1 MCGIAGFKTSSN
13 VNYVEVLNGMT
24 NAMKTRGPDDSG
36 LWFDEN
42 SKTGLCHARLS
53 ILDLTST
60 GHQPMTSKSGRLIM
74 VFNGE
79 IYNYKQLKA
88 ELGGVEISWRGTSDS
103 EVLLEAIERWGMV
116 EALQK
121 ATGMFAL
128 AVMDRKL
135 NKIYLARDR
144 FGEKPLYYGLMQG
157 SFIFASDLKALKIY
171 PGVDFSI
178 DRVSLARYLQYGNVP
193 APYSIYKNVFKVEP
207 GSVLCVDAVS
217 LAVDTQ
223 HYWSTQD
230 CFSSSTPRNTSA
242 DQYVDKLESV
252 LSESVGSQMISDV
265 SLGAFLSGGI
275 DSTTVVALMQK
286 HSTTKVKTFSIG
298 FDDPQYNEA
307 EHARLVAK
315 HLGTDHH
322 DLYVSGRM
330 ALDVVPL
337 LPAIYDEPF
346 SDASQIPTYLVS
358 SLAKKHVTVALTGD
372 GGDELF
378 GGYKRYLLAKDMWA
392 KISRLPLPVRETISR
407 ALKSLP
413 FSVLDKT
420 ITPLGRTFKQPL
432 LADKLLKLG
441 TVLGASNR
449 QDFYRDAFLSYNS
462 TPANWVIGCD
472 ASADFSLE
480 SGFSG
485 SFLTEMML
493 LDLMIY
499 LPNDNLVKVDRAS
512 MAVSLETRAPF
523 LDKSVVQYAAQIPE
537 EIKVRSGVGKWPLR
551 QVLYRYVPQELIEK
565 PKVGFAVPLASWLR
579 GPLRDWAENYIN
591 ENRLLDEGYFNAKIV
606 QERWREHL
614 SGRRNWQYQLWSVL
628 MFQCWLESVG

>member
-1 MCGIAGFKTSSN
+1 
-13 VNYVEVLNGMT
+13 
-24 NAMKTRGPDDSG
+24 
-36 LWFDEN
+36 
-42 SKTGLCHARLS
+42 
-53 ILDLTST
+53 
-60 GHQPMTSKSGRLIM
+60 
-74 VFNGE
+74 
-79 IYNYKQLKA
+79 
-88 ELGGVEISWRGTSDS
+88 
-103 EVLLEAIERWGMV
+103 
-116 EALQK
+116 
-121 ATGMFAL
+121 
-128 AVMDRKL
+128 
-135 NKIYLARDR
+135 
-144 FGEKPLYYGLMQG
+144 
-157 SFIFASDLKALKIY
+157 
-171 PGVDFSI
+171 
-178 DRVSLARYLQYGNVP
+178 
-193 APYSIYKNVFKVEP
+193 
-207 GSVLCVDAVS
+207 
-217 LAVDTQ
+217 
-223 HYWSTQD
+223 
-230 CFSSSTPRNTSA
+230 
-242 DQYVDKLESV
+242 
-252 LSESVGSQMISDV
+252 MISDV

>member
-1 MCGIAGFKTSSN
+1 M
-13 VNYVEVLNGMT
+13 NYVEVLNGMT